1 MICTTRWLIL
11 ATLILLLFAKS
22 SPAAPPNIVV
32 ILVDDMG
39 FSDVGC
45 YGGEIDTPN
54 IDRLASEGLR
64 FTQFYNAGRCCPTRA
79 SLLTGRH
86 PHQVGIGHM
95 TEPPERE
102 LGFEGAY
109 QGYLNDE
116 CTTIAEVLR
125 EANYHTLM
133 AGKWHVGITVAS
145 RCRSNAGLIVTMVA

>member
-1 MICTTRWLIL
+1 MKPHSL
-11 ATLILLLFAKS
+11 AIAAWSASLLFATGAS
-22 SPAAPPNIVV
+22 AEQHGQPSRPNIVI

-54 IDRLASEGLR
+54 IDRLATKGLR

-95 TEPPERE
+95 TEPPECA
-102 LGFEGAY
+102 LGVEGAY
-109 QGYLNDE
+109 QGYLNDD
-116 CTTIAEVLR
+116 CTTWRTRSASVSI
-125 EANYHTLM
+125 
-133 AGKWHVGITVAS
+133 GIFCS
-145 RCRSNAGLIVTMVA
+145 S